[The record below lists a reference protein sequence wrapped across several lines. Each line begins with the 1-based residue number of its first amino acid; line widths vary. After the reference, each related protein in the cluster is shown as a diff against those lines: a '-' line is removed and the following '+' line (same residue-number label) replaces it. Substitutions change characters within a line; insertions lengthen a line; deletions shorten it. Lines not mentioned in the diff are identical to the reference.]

1 MIRQLTWPHQL
12 TTRQALPVAA
22 NSENSTMAVGTSKKI
37 NSTPSIIMPPAMPK
51 TPDTSEATNTATPI
65 AASATNDMCTLP
77 LQHQPG
83 RPPELD
89 AADNEDDSARPLTE
103 VVIRHS
109 LDHVRRERRSAD
121 GKCDS
126 HQHVP

>member
-22 NSENSTMAVGTSKKI
+22 NRENSTIAVGTSKKI
-37 NSTPSIIMPPAMPK
+37 NSTPSMIMPPAMPN
-51 TPDTSEATNTATPI
+51 TPDTREATNTATPI
-65 AASATNDMCTLP
+65 AASATNDIHLP
-77 LQHQPG
+77 LPHQPG
-83 RPPELD
+83 RAPDVD

-103 VVIRHS
+103 IVIRHS
-109 LDHVRRERRSAD
+109 FDHIRRERRSAD